1 MWLINTNI
9 INVMVIFSIRIFF
22 LSHNIYDKDSSNKY
36 ELYHICFRS
45 LILRSKTNFV
55 YEACTALLVSSYL
68 LLLLLFSSPPLSV
81 GPNFYGSSCRK
92 VYIKSPKTR
101 LIDQRLYDY
110 CRATHTHVQNSGGTP
125 WFTTFI
131 IYMCPTS
138 WNSTDDFGFAVYV
151 HSDVIFIYIY
161 IKYVTLYIILPS
173 SSSSLPRK
181 LFVIENTKRRNNKY
195 ERRAVS
201 GPRYATVVVK
211 RQEDEIASGSARFS
225 EMPYGESDGMRK

>member
-1 MWLINTNI
+1 MSA
-9 INVMVIFSIRIFF
+9 FDH
-22 LSHNIYDKDSSNKY
+22 LSFARKP
-36 ELYHICFRS
+36 
-45 LILRSKTNFV
+45 ILFTRRTRYCLF
-55 YEACTALLVSSYL
+55 SSYL
-68 LLLLLFSSPPLSV
+68 LLLLLFSSPRHCRSV
-81 GPNFYGSSCRK
+81 GPNFYGLSCRK

-110 CRATHTHVQNSGGTP
+110 CRATRTHVQNSGGTP

-138 WNSTDDFGFAVYV
+138 WNSTDDFGFAECV
-151 HSDVIFIYIY
+151 HSDAIYIY
-161 IKYVTLYIILPS
+161 IYKVRNSLYIILPS

-201 GPRYATVVVK
+201 GQRYATVVVK